1 MQTQLLALARERQN
15 AQRAKDTMASIIE
28 AAKNSADYQNALSAK
43 EQAETGIA
51 LFESEIKSM
60 ALQEYRETG
69 NKRPDLSVNVK
80 VFKVSTF
87 SYEPAKA
94 KAWAI
99 SNLTT
104 ALKLDAAK
112 FEAAVESGDVPA
124 EIATVETKD
133 DPRVQISAS
142 L

>member
-1 MQTQLLALARERQN
+1 METQLLALARERQN
-15 AQRAKDTMASIIE
+15 AQSAKENMTRIIE
-28 AAKNSADYQNALSAK
+28 DAKNSTDYLNALREK

-51 LFESEIKSM
+51 LFEAEIKNAAM
-60 ALQEYRETG
+60 LEYRITG
-69 NKRPDLSVNVK
+69 NKRLNLSVSVK
-80 VFKVSTF
+80 VFKLSDF
-87 SYEPAKA
+87 SYDPAKA

-104 ALKLDAAK
+104 ALKLDTGK

-124 EIATVETKD
+124 EIATVTITD
-133 DPRVQISAS
+133 DPRVQISAN